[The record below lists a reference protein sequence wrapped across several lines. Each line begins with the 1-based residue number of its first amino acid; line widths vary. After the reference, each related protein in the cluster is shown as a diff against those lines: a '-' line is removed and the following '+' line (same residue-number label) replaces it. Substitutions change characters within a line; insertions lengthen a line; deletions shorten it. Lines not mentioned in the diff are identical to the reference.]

1 MIDAFTG
8 RLWKALSQGQSQG
21 RLRQRLSVGLLH
33 SVFPNLN
40 DWTVRWLRC
49 NSASRSIL
57 ETPKAKPVVRHVCG
71 DLGERGEDG
80 EDVEANMCA
89 SVHYHQAHVE
99 CELVARIVQTTCM
112 TNYCRLSIFEA
123 FQSWS
128 RRLVVQQT

>member
-1 MIDAFTG
+1 MTGLCVGYDATAH
-8 RLWKALSQGQSQG
+8 REVYWK
-21 RLRQRLSVGLLH
+21 RRR
-33 SVFPNLN
+33 PNQLF
-40 DWTVRWLRC
+40 
-49 NSASRSIL
+49 
-57 ETPKAKPVVRHVCG
+57 RHVCG

-80 EDVEANMCA
+80 EDVEANMRA

-112 TNYCRLSIFEA
+112 TNHCRLSIFEA